1 MKASLRHGIRL
12 PHRRGARIALG
23 VGLILGGLLWF
34 LPIVGIWMLPLGVVV
49 LSVDLPRVRRFRRR
63 VSVRWGRAR
72 KNWKNSK
79 NSN

>member
-12 PHRRGARIALG
+12 PRRRWARISLG

-34 LPIVGIWMLPLGVVV
+34 LPIVGLWMLPLGVVV

-63 VSVRWGRAR
+63 VSVRWGRTWKKR
-72 KNWKNSK
+72 KNST
-79 NSN
+79 